1 MAKMIFDEYDDED
14 ITVPVTTHR
23 NVIAPNREKQNNASD
38 TIVAVGKSAA
48 AATAPIVSLI
58 DHALTLI
65 PDILGSI
72 ATMVVEVERTAQ
84 IKAQVHGQI
93 EAEKQK
99 TRQIEIK
106 EEALTERTLIECQK
120 EIELKK
126 IELQKFREELVS
138 KDKKN
143 EIEHNEFLKS
153 LDVIKEAIMSI
164 NKDKDRIMESIPK
177 NISSETSLQEVFTN
191 LNSCNEKLVEFV
203 HDIVALRN
211 GGKS

>member
-14 ITVPVTTHR
+14 VTVPVTTHR
-23 NVIAPNREKQNNASD
+23 NVIAPNREKQNNVSD

-48 AATAPIVSLI
+48 AATAPVVSLI

-72 ATMVVEVERTAQ
+72 ATMVVEVEKTAQ

-93 EAEKQK
+93 EVAKQE
-99 TRQIEIK
+99 TRQVEIK
-106 EEALTERTLIECQK
+106 EKEHTERTLIECKK

-126 IELQKFREELVS
+126 IELQKFRAELVS

-143 EIEHNEFLKS
+143 EITHNEFLES
-153 LDVIKEAIMSI
+153 LNLIEKAIMSVI
-164 NKDKDRIMESIPK
+164 KDKNRIMESIPK

-191 LNSCNEKLVEFV
+191 LNSCNEKLVELV